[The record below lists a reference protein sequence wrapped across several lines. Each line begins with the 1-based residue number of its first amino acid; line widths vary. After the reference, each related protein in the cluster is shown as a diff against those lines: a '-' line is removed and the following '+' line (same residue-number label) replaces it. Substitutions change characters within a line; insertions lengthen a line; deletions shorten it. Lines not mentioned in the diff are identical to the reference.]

1 MEILHW
7 AILIGGGFVAGVV
20 NTLAG
25 GGSLLT
31 VPLLI
36 GAGLPPVI
44 ANGTNR
50 LGVLASS
57 LTSAWRFRKEGLSG
71 FLEARQII
79 IPVALGAFGG
89 AVAISEVSNS
99 IFEKAF
105 AVVMVVLLIPI
116 LRRPTFLRAR
126 VEGGAVWSPTKTW
139 IVFLAIGFYGG
150 AVQAGIGIFLIFA
163 LSYAGTDLVKA
174 NSIKVVI
181 IAGITL
187 IALPV
192 FIYQSQIA
200 WLPGLALATGF
211 SLGGVAGAHW
221 AIAGGE
227 RLIRPILAIAV
238 IAMAGRMLGLY

>member
-1 MEILHW
+1 METLHW
-7 AILIGGGFVAGVV
+7 AILVGGGFMAGAV

-36 GAGLPPVI
+36 WVGLPPIV

-57 LTSAWRFRKEGLSG
+57 LTSTWRFRQEGLSG
-71 FLEARQII
+71 FRDVRKII
-79 IPVALGAFGG
+79 IPIALGALGG
-89 AVAISEVSNS
+89 AAAISEVSNT

-116 LRRPTFLRAR
+116 LRRPAFLRAR
-126 VEGGAVWSPTKTW
+126 AEGDAVWSPTKTW

-163 LSYAGTDLVKA
+163 LSYAGYDLVKA

-181 IAGITL
+181 TAGVTL
-187 IALPV
+187 VALPV
-192 FIYQSQIA
+192 FIYQAQIA
-200 WLPGLALATGF
+200 WLPGLALAAGF
-211 SLGGVAGAHW
+211 SVGGIAGAHW
-221 AIAGGE
+221 TVAGGE
-227 RLIRPILAIAV
+227 KLIRPILAIAV
-238 IAMAGRMLGLY
+238 IAMAGRLLALY